1 MSKTHHPNNQ
11 TGSSSKRSGT
21 SSAGRPA
28 DGKSSPTRQR
38 ILSFIQEYISRHNFS
53 PTVREI
59 AAGVG
64 VSSPATIQR
73 HMDILEQEGR
83 LRRMKNSKRAIVL
96 TGSSARSN
104 TAGNA
109 ASQPASAPQIM
120 PVDLDGAQ
128 LVDLMTYR
136 QTTQLAPVVGEIA
149 AGQGTIAEEN
159 IESQMVIPSDI
170 CGGGDLFVLRVRGDS
185 MSDAAILDGDY
196 VVARQQSTATDGDIV
211 VAGIN
216 EDEATVKRFQFSGS
230 PPGSTIT
237 LLPESQDHSPREF
250 PASDVAVYGKVVSV
264 LRRL

>member
-1 MSKTHHPNNQ
+1 MSKT
-11 TGSSSKRSGT
+11 TKTTASRTAKGET
-21 SSAGRPA
+21 
-28 DGKSSPTRQR
+28 SPTRQR
-38 ILSFIQEYISRHNFS
+38 ILSFIQEYINLHNFS

-73 HMDILEQEGR
+73 HMNILEQEGR

-96 TGSSARSN
+96 TGSN
-104 TAGNA
+104 TP
-109 ASQPASAPQIM
+109 SQPASVAQIM

-136 QTTQLAPVVGEIA
+136 QTTQLAPVVGDIA

-159 IESQMVIPSDI
+159 IESQMVIPTDI

-196 VVARQQSTATDGDIV
+196 VVARQQSTASNGDIV

-216 EDEATVKRFQFSGS
+216 EDEATVKRFRLSGS

-237 LLPESQDHSPREF
+237 LLPENREHSPREF
-250 PASDVAVYGKVVSV
+250 PAADVAVYGKVVSV